1 MDQINCILR
10 QKETFYGVLQ
20 KYDIIKE
27 TITST
32 ENSYEVSI
40 QTNMKVNYKNF
51 TQFPSQFLNLIGFND
66 IELEINIVVN
76 ELGNSLKYNLKN
88 LTKNTNE
95 ELFSSEGCLL
105 FDNENNLMIHES
117 EINTNSKIIKF
128 SNLKSILEKS
138 MEKDIKEIFSKLK
151 KLL

>member
-1 MDQINCILR
+1 MDQIIRIL
-10 QKETFYGVLQ
+10 KEKKTFYGVLQ

-27 TITST
+27 SITST
-32 ENSYEVSI
+32 ENSYELAI

-51 TQFPSQFLNLIGFND
+51 TQFPSQLLNLIGFND

-88 LTKNTNE
+88 LIKKQNE
-95 ELFSSEGCLL
+95 ELFSSEGSLL

>member
-1 MDQINCILR
+1 MDKIIRILKE
-10 QKETFYGVLQ
+10 KETFYGVLQ

-32 ENSYEVSI
+32 ENSYELAI

-51 TQFPSQFLNLIGFND
+51 TQFPSQLLNLIGFND

-88 LTKNTNE
+88 LINKQNE
-95 ELFSSEGCLL
+95 ELFSSEGSLL

-128 SNLKSILEKS
+128 SNFKSILEKS
-138 MEKDIKEIFSKLK
+138 MEKDIKEIFSRLK

>member
-1 MDQINCILR
+1 MDQIIRILKE
-10 QKETFYGVLQ
+10 KETFYGVLQ

-27 TITST
+27 SITST
-32 ENSYEVSI
+32 ENSYELAI

-51 TQFPSQFLNLIGFND
+51 TQFPSQLLKLIGLND
-66 IELEINIVVN
+66 IELEIKIVVN

-88 LTKNTNE
+88 LIKKQNE
-95 ELFSSEGCLL
+95 ELFSSEGSLL

-128 SNLKSILEKS
+128 SNLKSIL
-138 MEKDIKEIFSKLK
+138 
-151 KLL
+151 

>member
-1 MDQINCILR
+1 MDKIIRILKE
-10 QKETFYGVLQ
+10 KETFYGVLQ

-32 ENSYEVSI
+32 ENSYELAI

-51 TQFPSQFLNLIGFND
+51 TQFPSQLLNLIGFND
-66 IELEINIVVN
+66 IELEMNIVVN

-88 LTKNTNE
+88 LINKQNE
-95 ELFSSEGCLL
+95 ELFSSEGSLL

-128 SNLKSILEKS
+128 SNFKSILEKS

>member
-51 TQFPSQFLNLIGFND
+51 IQFPSQLLKVIGFND
-66 IELEINIVVN
+66 IELEINIIVN
-76 ELGNSLKYNLKN
+76 MLANSLKYSLKN

>member
-1 MDQINCILR
+1 MDKIIRILKE
-10 QKETFYGVLQ
+10 KETFYGVLQ

-32 ENSYEVSI
+32 ENSYELAI

-51 TQFPSQFLNLIGFND
+51 TQFPTQLLNLIGFND

-88 LTKNTNE
+88 LINKQNE
-95 ELFSSEGCLL
+95 ELFSSEGSLL

>member
-1 MDQINCILR
+1 MDQIIRILKE
-10 QKETFYGVLQ
+10 KETFYGVLQ

-27 TITST
+27 SITST
-32 ENSYEVSI
+32 ENSYELAI

-51 TQFPSQFLNLIGFND
+51 TQFPSQLLNLIGLND
-66 IELEINIVVN
+66 IELEIKIVVN

-88 LTKNTNE
+88 LIKKQNE
-95 ELFSSEGCLL
+95 ELFSSEGSLL

>member
-1 MDQINCILR
+1 MDQIIRILKE
-10 QKETFYGVLQ
+10 KETFYGVLQ

-27 TITST
+27 SITST
-32 ENSYEVSI
+32 ENSYELAI

-51 TQFPSQFLNLIGFND
+51 TQFPTQLLNLIGFND

-88 LTKNTNE
+88 LIKKQNE
-95 ELFSSEGCLL
+95 ELFSSEGSLL

>member
-1 MDQINCILR
+1 MDQIIRILKE
-10 QKETFYGVLQ
+10 KETFYGVLQ

-27 TITST
+27 SITST
-32 ENSYEVSI
+32 ENSYELAI

-51 TQFPSQFLNLIGFND
+51 TQFPSQLLKLIGLND
-66 IELEINIVVN
+66 IELEIKIVVN

-88 LTKNTNE
+88 LIKKQNE
-95 ELFSSEGCLL
+95 ELFSSEGSLL

>member
-51 TQFPSQFLNLIGFND
+51 TQFPSQLLNLIGFND